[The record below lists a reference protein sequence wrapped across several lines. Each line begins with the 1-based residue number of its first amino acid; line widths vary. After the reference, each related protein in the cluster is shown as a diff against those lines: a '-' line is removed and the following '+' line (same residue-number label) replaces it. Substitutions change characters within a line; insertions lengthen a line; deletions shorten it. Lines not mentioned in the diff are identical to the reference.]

1 MIQIL
6 KLELLKVR
14 RTKSFIFGLLI
25 TVAGVFW
32 EISAKYSQAVNPE
45 LHQISTLFN
54 NQTVDVIVAP
64 IAVTVFVLRIVHGEQ
79 VGRTFKLQQSNG
91 QTYLSIFKNKL
102 LLSIVFFAI
111 LSLLEIFLISIFA
124 ICVGLTPSLSLLCV
138 KFLGL
143 VLTDFCLICLYL
155 TLVLVTEKQGLVL
168 GLGFLGAF
176 FGLILMQV
184 ATKIWSFIFPWLGSA
199 YLSPY
204 QFYVGNDNV
213 YEYVRTPDLM
223 LRFFLYT
230 IFAFIVYRISMN
242 IINKNGGSMR

>member
-14 RTKSFIFGLLI
+14 RTKSFLFGLLI

-45 LHQISTLFN
+45 LHQVSTLFN

-64 IAVTVFVLRIVHGEQ
+64 IAVTVFVLRIVRGEQ
-79 VGRTFKLQQSNG
+79 VGKTFKLQQSNG

-102 LLSIVFFAI
+102 LLSVVFFAI
-111 LSLLEIFLISIFA
+111 LALLEISLISLFA
-124 ICVGLTPSLSLLCV
+124 VLVGLIPSLSLLCV

-143 VLTDFCLICLYL
+143 ILTDFCLLCLYL
-155 TLVLVTEKQGLVL
+155 TLALLTEKQGLVL

-184 ATKIWSFIFPWLGSA
+184 ATKIWSFIFPWLGSS

-204 QFYVGNDNV
+204 HFYVVDNNV
-213 YEYVRTPDLM
+213 YEYVKAPDLM
-223 LRFFLYT
+223 LRFLLYV
-230 IFAFIVYRISMN
+230 IFAFVIYRISLS
-242 IINKNGGSMR
+242 IISKKMEV